1 MRKRKKYLK
10 LRNKQTGK
18 LDLAHRRAASVLL
31 GRPLLPG
38 EVVHH
43 LDGDSTNNAPGNLLV
58 LSSQRFHAHIEHVL
72 RQERRGRFTFFRK
85 CSAAF
90 ASALGARSLKTL
102 PWSRAAR
109 RPG

>member
-18 LDLAHRRAASVLL
+18 MDLIHRCAASALL

-43 LDGDSTNNAPGNLLV
+43 LDGDSTNNAPENLLV
-58 LSSQRFHAHIEHVL
+58 RSSQRFHAHIEHVL
-72 RQERRGRFTFFRK
+72 RQERRGQVHLFPE
-85 CSAAF
+85 
-90 ASALGARSLKTL
+90 TL
-102 PWSRAAR
+102 QSVRQ
-109 RPG
+109 RPRGTLFENIAVE

>member
-18 LDLAHRRAASVLL
+18 MDLAHRRAACALL

-43 LDGDSTNNAPGNLLV
+43 LDGDSTNNAPENLLV
-58 LSSQRFHAHIEHVL
+58 LSSQGFHAHIEHVL
-72 RQERRGRFTFFRK
+72 RQERRGQSYLFPE
-85 CSAAF
+85 
-90 ASALGARSLKTL
+90 LLRSVQQ
-102 PWSRAAR
+102 
-109 RPG
+109 RPRGSLFEHLAVE

>member
-18 LDLAHRRAASVLL
+18 MDLAHRRAASALL
-31 GRPLLPG
+31 GRPLLPS

-72 RQERRGRFTFFRK
+72 RQERRGQVHLFPEMLRSVRQRPRGSLFENI
-85 CSAAF
+85 
-90 ASALGARSLKTL
+90 ALE
-102 PWSRAAR
+102 
-109 RPG
+109 

>member
-10 LRNKQTGK
+10 VKDKATGTVS
-18 LDLAHRRAASVLL
+18 LAHRRTAAALL

-43 LDGDSTNNAPGNLLV
+43 IDGDSTNNFPENLLV

-72 RQERRGRFTFFRK
+72 RQERRGQVHLFPELLKAVRERRK
-85 CSAAF
+85 
-90 ASALGARSLKTL
+90 GTL
-102 PWSRAAR
+102 FENIAVE
-109 RPG
+109 